1 MRENNIKTNPVRSF
15 LMLKQDS
22 FFYLLF
28 PDTIM
33 NDDLRFATQLT
44 FW

>member
-1 MRENNIKTNPVRSF
+1 MNPVRSF
-15 LMLKQDS
+15 LMLKQDP
-22 FFYLLF
+22 FFYFLI

-33 NDDLRFATQLT
+33 NDDLQITAQFI

>member
-15 LMLKQDS
+15 RMLKQDS
-22 FFYLLF
+22 FFYLYF

-33 NDDLRFATQLT
+33 NDDLLFTAQFI

>member
-22 FFYLLF
+22 FFISYF

-33 NDDLRFATQLT
+33 NDDLLFTAQFI